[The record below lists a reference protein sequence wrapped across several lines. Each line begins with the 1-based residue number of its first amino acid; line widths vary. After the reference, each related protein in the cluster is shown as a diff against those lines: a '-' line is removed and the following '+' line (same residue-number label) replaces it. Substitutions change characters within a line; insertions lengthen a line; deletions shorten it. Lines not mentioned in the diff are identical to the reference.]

1 MKYNSTIIYHLIG
14 KVKTSSKISTNYK
27 EKGSCL
33 IQTWLTGWSKRH
45 TKDQNCCINVAGKVT
60 TPSLCCTILILEST
74 VERRQTYKLLLY
86 YVCRPEWGTVSQDM
100 ALTEQKSD
108 MVVIYEPAKPTRILL
123 VELTVRWDTANNF
136 VKKDR
141 KVWKIDGRFDPCWLW
156 CTQPS
161 SRDRMWGSED
171 AANLEYICNQVWIF
185 CIDDTG

>member
-1 MKYNSTIIYHLIG
+1 MFLSDANMVETNGTGRI
-14 KVKTSSKISTNYK
+14 KIVAS
-27 EKGSCL
+27 
-33 IQTWLTGWSKRH
+33 
-45 TKDQNCCINVAGKVT
+45 INVAGKVT
-60 TPSLCCTILILEST
+60 TPSLCCTTLTLEST

-141 KVWKIDGRFDPCWLW
+141 KVWKIDGGLIHAGFDARNLPLEIGCGGV
-156 CTQPS
+156 
-161 SRDRMWGSED
+161 RMLQTLNISATRCGSF
-171 AANLEYICNQVWIF
+171 A
-185 CIDDTG
+185 